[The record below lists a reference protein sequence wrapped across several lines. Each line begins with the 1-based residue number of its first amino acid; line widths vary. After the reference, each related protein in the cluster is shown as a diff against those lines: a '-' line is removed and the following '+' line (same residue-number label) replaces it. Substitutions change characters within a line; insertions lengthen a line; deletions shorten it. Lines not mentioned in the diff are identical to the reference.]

1 MTTRPTVRRM
11 TSWQGSRRTVVK
23 GALGAAGGALTAGT
37 ALKAGIAGAQE
48 ASPVASPAA
57 SPAAAGAGPHLLVA
71 DPTVS
76 AIYVYAV
83 PGFELTGQLDG
94 VGLAAHGGTFQL
106 EDGRLYFG
114 DTAEESV
121 VELTISEAG
130 LPEITRRAPAT
141 LGGGVSWMSADPSL
155 AYLAVG
161 SLADDETT
169 QHLTIVDLASFESTV
184 LEFAMAEPEEVHG
197 WLLGDPLHLHVAI
210 GGQIDSYLLA
220 DLLAGDAEP
229 VGSVAVELG
238 SHGGATDARN
248 QRVVMAA
255 DAGTGF
261 EVLDTAD
268 GPAAYAAQIPWDVD
282 GLAGG
287 RNARARMLRDGVH
300 IFGVL
305 TPALDDPTAWAE
317 AQVSNHVTNLDDL
330 TAVRLPVA
338 VGIVGGRWGL
348 ADALALWAGYD
359 ADGARAYV
367 VDADPASDTFG
378 TATRTIDVSMPSN
391 AATPGEDP
399 ADAERSLVTAVTPDG
414 AHGFVTIPGDGLIQ
428 VLDLALGT
436 VMADIAVPSPLAGGG
451 YTTVVQAGIAP
462 VDLWGR

>member
-37 ALKAGIAGAQE
+37 ALTAGVAGAQE
-48 ASPVASPAA
+48 ASPVALPAA
-57 SPAAAGAGPHLLVA
+57 SPVVAGAGPHLLVA
-71 DPTVS
+71 DSAVS

-114 DTAEESV
+114 DTVEESV

-155 AYLAVG
+155 AYLVVG

-197 WLLGDPLHLHVAI
+197 WLLGAPLHLHVAV
-210 GGQIDSYLLA
+210 GGRIDSYVLD

-229 VGSVAVELG
+229 VGSVAVDLG

-248 QRVVMAA
+248 GRVIMAA
-255 DAGTGF
+255 GPGTGF
-261 EVLDTAD
+261 EVLDAAG
-268 GPAAYAAQIPWDVD
+268 GPAVYAAQIPWDVD
-282 GLAGG
+282 GLTGG
-287 RNARARMLRDGVH
+287 RNARARVLRDGVH
-300 IFGVL
+300 IFGVM
-305 TPALDDPTAWAE
+305 TPALDDPTTWAE
-317 AQVSNHVTNLDDL
+317 AVVSNHVTNADDL
-330 TAVRLPVA
+330 TAVRLPIA

-348 ADALALWAGYD
+348 SDDLALWAGYD
-359 ADGARAYV
+359 ADGARAYLI
-367 VDADPASDTFG
+367 DADAGSATFG
-378 TATRTIDVSMPSN
+378 TAVRTIDIAMPSN

-399 ADAERSLVTAVTPDG
+399 AEAERSLVTAVTVDG
-414 AHGFVTIPGDGLIQ
+414 AHGFVTIAGDGLIQ
-428 VLDLALGT
+428 ALDLAAGT
-436 VMADIAVPSPLAGGG
+436 VVADIAVPSPMAGGG
-451 YTTVVQAGIAP
+451 YVTVVQAGVAP